1 MTLIE
6 DVWQN
11 SATISEHQTGRDKE
25 IRLTEQIISLHAEK
39 KPIGCSVILT
49 TGDALKLRDNALVV
63 ETVSIAATRCQRNV
77 SFLQRLIQ
85 DLKFMDQMI
94 LPMTIPPWEIRS

>member
-39 KPIGCSVILT
+39 KPIGCSVILI

-63 ETVSIAATRCQRNV
+63 EIVSIAVTRCQRNV
-77 SFLQRLIQ
+77 ISLR
-85 DLKFMDQMI
+85 
-94 LPMTIPPWEIRS
+94 R